1 MPASPEQF
9 RFSFSF
15 TKPVERITQIA
26 QRFQESPN
34 EQRRATAKAVLDV
47 TREGLAVFVGI
58 QKPGTVDVAPY
69 FDMWLGDAIDAA
81 NELLLS
87 DDKDDRDLAKCLL
100 DQEQDIIK
108 SKEIFLVELK
118 RWQSGRRDNHD
129 T

>member
-1 MPASPEQF
+1 MPTSPESF

-15 TKPVERITQIA
+15 TKPVERIIQIA
-26 QRFQESPN
+26 QRFLESPN
-34 EQRRATAKAVLDV
+34 EQRRAVAKAVLDI
-47 TREGLAVFVGI
+47 TREGAAIFDGI

-81 NELLLS
+81 NELLRS

-100 DQEQDIIK
+100 DQERDIIK

-118 RWQSGRRDNHD
+118 RWQSARRDGHD